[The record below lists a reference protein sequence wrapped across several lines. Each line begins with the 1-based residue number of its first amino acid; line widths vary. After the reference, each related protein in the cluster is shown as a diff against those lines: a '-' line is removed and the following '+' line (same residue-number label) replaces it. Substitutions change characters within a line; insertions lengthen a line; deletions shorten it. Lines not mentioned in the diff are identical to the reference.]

1 MRKLSSNCCPSSV
14 DRCDGMTE
22 ETESCTLESAVRGH
36 HVYKTTWSPAI
47 GQVLQ
52 VRAEDSNAYDRYA
65 VATCLR
71 DTVGAEDS
79 NAYDRCDVATCLCD
93 TVVEII
99 GGVAFPGARG
109 HFNFFF
115 VKCFSLANSQKFDS
129 RINNRL
135 YGIMSCTE
143 KPYYV

>member
-1 MRKLSSNCCPSSV
+1 M
-14 DRCDGMTE
+14 
-22 ETESCTLESAVRGH
+22 RGH

-52 VRAEDSNAYDRYA
+52 VGAEDSNAYDRYA

-71 DTVGAEDS
+71 DTI
-79 NAYDRCDVATCLCD
+79 
-93 TVVEII
+93 VEII

-109 HFNFFF
+109 HFNYANLFFA
-115 VKCFSLANSQKFDS
+115 KCFSLANLQKFDS

-135 YGIMSCTE
+135 YGIAAPVTIRSARF
-143 KPYYV
+143 

>member
-14 DRCDGMTE
+14 DRCDALME

-52 VRAEDSNAYDRYA
+52 VGAEDSNAYDRYA

-71 DTVGAEDS
+71 DTV
-79 NAYDRCDVATCLCD
+79 V
-93 TVVEII
+93 
-99 GGVAFPGARG
+99 G
-109 HFNFFF
+109 HMPRE
-115 VKCFSLANSQKFDS
+115 LS
-129 RINNRL
+129 RIAWHFLQHRGCGFPWRPWPL
-135 YGIMSCTE
+135 
-143 KPYYV
+143 

>member
-1 MRKLSSNCCPSSV
+1 
-14 DRCDGMTE
+14 MTE

-36 HVYKTTWSPAI
+36 HVYKTTWSPVI

-52 VRAEDSNAYDRYA
+52 VGAEDSNAYNRYA

-79 NAYDRCDVATCLCD
+79 NTYDRYAVATCLRD

-99 GGVAFPGARG
+99 GGVA
-109 HFNFFF
+109 
-115 VKCFSLANSQKFDS
+115 SLAPVATLIM
-129 RINNRL
+129 RIFFL
-135 YGIMSCTE
+135 
-143 KPYYV
+143 

>member
-1 MRKLSSNCCPSSV
+1 M
-14 DRCDGMTE
+14 
-22 ETESCTLESAVRGH
+22 
-36 HVYKTTWSPAI
+36 
-47 GQVLQ
+47 LQ

-79 NAYDRCDVATCLCD
+79 NAYDRYAVATCLRD

-109 HFNFFF
+109 HFNY
-115 VKCFSLANSQKFDS
+115 ANLLFCKVLLTRKFAN
-129 RINNRL
+129 I
-135 YGIMSCTE
+135 
-143 KPYYV
+143 

>member
-22 ETESCTLESAVRGH
+22 ETESCTLAVRGH

-52 VRAEDSNAYDRYA
+52 VGAEDSNAYDRYA
-65 VATCLR
+65 VVTCLR

-79 NAYDRCDVATCLCD
+79 NVYDRYAVATCLS
-93 TVVEII
+93 
-99 GGVAFPGARG
+99 G
-109 HFNFFF
+109 
-115 VKCFSLANSQKFDS
+115 
-129 RINNRL
+129 
-135 YGIMSCTE
+135 SC
-143 KPYYV
+143 

>member
-1 MRKLSSNCCPSSV
+1 
-14 DRCDGMTE
+14 MTE

-52 VRAEDSNAYDRYA
+52 VGAEDSNAYDRYA
-65 VATCLR
+65 VATYLR
-71 DTVGAEDS
+71 NTVGAEDS
-79 NAYDRCDVATCLCD
+79 NTYDRYAVATCLRD

-99 GGVAFPGARG
+99 GGVAFPGTLG
-109 HFNFFF
+109 HFNYADLFF
-115 VKCFSLANSQKFDS
+115 VKCFSLANSQTFDS

-135 YGIMSCTE
+135 YGTSRV
-143 KPYYV
+143 YS